1 MYNSNSLHIA
11 LGSIQR
17 ILVTGGAG
25 FIGSQIVDELL
36 NRGFKSFII
45 DNFSSG
51 KLDNLKHNLSN
62 PLLHILRGDISQ
74 IHDILKD
81 LKDLDVVFHEAAIAS
96 VTESVSNPENVFD
109 SNVASTMKVIDFC
122 VNYGVKKIIF
132 ASSSAVYGDLPN
144 DVLREDLACKPI
156 SPYGASKLS
165 VENYLH
171 GYWKTYGLKCVSL
184 VPDLGFCKYQKH
196 SISQYALY
204 GSLTTLWVIFLI
216 SEPEFLPQY

>member
-1 MYNSNSLHIA
+1 M
-11 LGSIQR
+11 
-17 ILVTGGAG
+17 
-25 FIGSQIVDELL
+25 
-36 NRGFKSFII
+36 
-45 DNFSSG
+45 
-51 KLDNLKHNLSN
+51 
-62 PLLHILRGDISQ
+62 LHILRGDISQ

-184 VPDLGFCKYQKH
+184 RYFIIYSRQ
-196 SISQYALY
+196 SIMSIA
-204 GSLTTLWVIFLI
+204 
-216 SEPEFLPQY
+216 E